1 MEGLDGQL
9 SVKSHQVLTAL
20 FESCWDIFYPYL
32 LNEDIGKLDSA
43 LTEKSLRKVYI
54 NRVSKFYLVNNIYSP
69 SELEWVIK
77 RGIDLTVCRLD
88 FDEEG
93 KINKKHIR
101 IYV

>member
-9 SVKSHQVLTAL
+9 SVKSHQALTAL

-43 LTEKSLRKVYI
+43 LTEKSLRKIYAKHL
-54 NRVSKFYLVNNIYSP
+54 SKFYLINNIYSP
-69 SELEWVIK
+69 SELEWIIK
-77 RGIDLTVCRLD
+77 RGIDLTVCHLD

-93 KINKKHIR
+93 KI
-101 IYV
+101 